1 MEWSSV
7 ENVFYQACA
16 LETGGTEYV
25 HNFLDR
31 LAEKPLPSQLDWLNV
46 ESYLSNLTIPL
57 DISHGRDDFVVPHP
71 QALQLVEWSASDV
84 TRVFVTGLYHHT
96 GVVSLSRLIR
106 LLIGL
111 PKEIRTSIQMVK
123 ALSELSK

>member
-7 ENVFYQACA
+7 ENVFSPC
-16 LETGGTEYV
+16 LCSRNGGNRVCT
-25 HNFLDR
+25 NFLDR

-96 GVVSLSRLIR
+96 EWYLCLD
-106 LLIGL
+106 
-111 PKEIRTSIQMVK
+111 
-123 ALSELSK
+123 